1 MSFGHEIL
9 EDMPKLT
16 MFIMSIPQLVETIEG
31 SLKVRDNVS
40 SSEFRHSL
48 GTHYVRSVTYGA
60 EMVASLTFKSSS
72 KSSRYAQQLYLS

>member
-9 EDMPKLT
+9 VDMSKLT

-31 SLKVRDNVS
+31 SLKVRDDVCS
-40 SSEFRHSL
+40 GEFLHSL

-60 EMVASLTFKSSS
+60 EMVANLTFESSS
-72 KSSRYAQQLYLS
+72 QSSGYAQQ

>member
-31 SLKVRDNVS
+31 SLKVRDDVS
-40 SSEFRHSL
+40 SGEFLHSL
-48 GTHYVRSVTYGA
+48 GTHYVRSVGA

-72 KSSRYAQQLYLS
+72 QSSGYAQQ

>member
-31 SLKVRDNVS
+31 SFTLAAVNFFIHLV
-40 SSEFRHSL
+40 
-48 GTHYVRSVTYGA
+48 
-60 EMVASLTFKSSS
+60 LTT
-72 KSSRYAQQLYLS
+72 